1 MENIFVI
8 NDGLKIIVG
17 VSIFFVWVVRYSN
30 IIEEFKQFQL
40 PDWLR
45 DMVGIFKLS
54 FAVMIQ
60 SDLAQLV
67 LIGSSGIAV
76 LKNNK
81 YNFFKLYLYKGY
93 REFESIPSEK
103 FIDDK
108 CFLKEL
114 NYNK

>member
-1 MENIFVI
+1 MESIFVI
-8 NDGLKIIVG
+8 NDALKLIVG

-60 SDLAQLV
+60 SDSAQLC
-67 LIGSSGIAV
+67 L
-76 LKNNK
+76 
-81 YNFFKLYLYKGY
+81 LYTSDAAD
-93 REFESIPSEK
+93 E
-103 FIDDK
+103 
-108 CFLKEL
+108 
-114 NYNK
+114 

>member
-1 MENIFVI
+1 MESIFVI
-8 NDGLKIIVG
+8 NDALKIIVG

-60 SDLAQLV
+60 SDSAQLV
-67 LIGSSGIAV
+67 LIGTGGIALLMGAALFTHFRV
-76 LKNNK
+76 NTP
-81 YNFFKLYLYKGY
+81 YFKRL
-93 REFESIPSEK
+93 PSLSLMIICIMLFTVEYS
-103 FIDDK
+103 
-108 CFLKEL
+108 LQ
-114 NYNK
+114 